1 VGGLTYNPT
10 YSQSDIDAIRRY
22 NRDVASGRSNWW
34 GITGALTGGAR
45 GLMTGGRK
53 GALIGAGL
61 GLLAGKGIGYMGE
74 RLNQGFNNYMY
85 TDVNSQDR
93 R

>member
-1 VGGLTYNPT
+1 
-10 YSQSDIDAIRRY
+10 
-22 NRDVASGRSNWW
+22 
-34 GITGALTGGAR
+34 
-45 GLMTGGRK
+45 MTGGRK